1 MLMNESDNLYE
12 IIVYL
17 SMLLVSVFQSCAKW

>member
-1 MLMNESDNLYE
+1 MLMNESDNFYE
-12 IIVYL
+12 IIVNL